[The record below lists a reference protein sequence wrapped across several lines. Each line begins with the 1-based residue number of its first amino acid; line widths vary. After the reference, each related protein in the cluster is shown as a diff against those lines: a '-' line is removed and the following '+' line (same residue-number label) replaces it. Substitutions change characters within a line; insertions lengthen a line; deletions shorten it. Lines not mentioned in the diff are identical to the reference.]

1 MFQRIP
7 AGANAARSALAP
19 GQGAYDAAV
28 PTDLEPPAA
37 PTYDLR
43 ELGQGL
49 AIYERLDRLADRFLE
64 MADRE
69 VGPAFARV
77 PAFVAR
83 VLAAADRADEHYR
96 RTTRERY
103 LVELL
108 ACVVMSRQFWP
119 EFVRRRDT
127 VLILPDCLRRQGS
140 ACKRKRTRYGT
151 RCTACDPECAI
162 GRMSAAA
169 ARRGAGAYFSELG
182 HEKQFRALM
191 RGRYHDLA
199 VLGVAC
205 IWMLASGMRA
215 AEQAGV
221 PSQGVLLNYCGCEH
235 WRDDPVV
242 TDAVVERV
250 EAILA
255 AKAAAAPP
263 A

>member
-1 MFQRIP
+1 
-7 AGANAARSALAP
+7 
-19 GQGAYDAAV
+19 V
-28 PTDLEPPAA
+28 PTERQSPAA

-43 ELGQGL
+43 ELGEGM
-49 AIYERLDRLADRFLE
+49 AIYERLDRLADLFLVLAE
-64 MADRE
+64 RE
-69 VGPAFARV
+69 VGPAFSLV

-83 VLAAADRADEHYR
+83 TLADVGRADEYYR

-119 EFVRRRDT
+119 EFVKRRDT
-127 VLILPDCLRRQGS
+127 VLILPDCLRRRGS
-140 ACKRKRTRYGT
+140 ACKRKGTRYGT
-151 RCTACDPECAI
+151 RCAACDPECAI
-162 GRMSAAA
+162 CRLTLAA
-169 ARRGAGAYFSELG
+169 ARHGAAAYFSDLE
-182 HEKQFRALM
+182 HEKQFRRLM
-191 RGRYHDLA
+191 RGRYRDLS
-199 VLGVAC
+199 VVGVAC

-215 AEQAGV
+215 AEEAGV

-255 AKAAAAPP
+255 AKAADSVQPP
-263 A
+263 HR

>member
-1 MFQRIP
+1 MRP
-7 AGANAARSALAP
+7 SAGANDAGGGLTP
-19 GQGAYDAAV
+19 GQEAYDAAV
-28 PTDLEPPAA
+28 PTDRQSPAA

-64 MADRE
+64 LADRE
-69 VGPAFARV
+69 VGRAFARV

-83 VLAAADRADEHYR
+83 ALAETNRAGEHYR

-162 GRMSAAA
+162 ARMTVAA
-169 ARRGAGAYFSELG
+169 ARHGAGAYFSDLG
-182 HEKQFRALM
+182 HEKQFRALI
-191 RGRYHDLA
+191 RGRYPDLA

-255 AKAAAAPP
+255 AKAASSAPP